1 MVVDAVSDNIHPS
14 TSASRGMIVNTGQ
27 FPGVDEAQQD
37 FSYVLP
43 STPTSSHSPSKDYVY
58 PVQRFFTLSDPHSG
72 LEMLSATPSFD
83 LCKGSGLSTEQQTI
97 ISGSQI
103 TQIYNCRVI
112 RGHALDFDEVWFQ
125 NGRII
130 NPALLYGLRGPDVR
144 IDAQGLI
151 VAPGLVD
158 VQLNGAFGYDFSFN
172 LDDIDEY
179 FDEAFYGLI
188 CDGIHVHSNAVKI
201 AYNSHPAGAVLVTDA
216 MGAMGL
222 PDGQYKLGNMT
233 VDVGPLAD
241 MKDNT
246 RAAVIQGTSTLAG
259 SIITLIECV
268 RKFKEF
274 TQCSLVEAIE
284 AATLHPAQMLGIEH
298 RKGTLEY
305 GADADI
311 IFLTDDL
318 QVERVFVRGE
328 LATPETVG
336 N

>member
-1 MVVDAVSDNIHPS
+1 MWH
-14 TSASRGMIVNTGQ
+14 
-27 FPGVDEAQQD
+27 
-37 FSYVLP
+37 
-43 STPTSSHSPSKDYVY
+43 SS
-58 PVQRFFTLSDPHSG
+58 
-72 LEMLSATPSFD
+72 
-83 LCKGSGLSTEQQTI
+83 
-97 ISGSQI
+97 
-103 TQIYNCRVI
+103 
-112 RGHALDFDEVWFQ
+112 
-125 NGRII
+125 
-130 NPALLYGLRGPDVR
+130 
-144 IDAQGLI
+144 
-151 VAPGLVD
+151 
-158 VQLNGAFGYDFSFN
+158 
-172 LDDIDEY
+172 
-179 FDEAFYGLI
+179 FYGLI
-188 CDGIHVHSNAVKI
+188 WDEIHVHSNAVKI
-201 AYNSHPAGAVLVTDA
+201 AYNSHPAGAILVTDA

-305 GADADI
+305 GTDADI
-311 IFLTDDL
+311 ILLTDDL